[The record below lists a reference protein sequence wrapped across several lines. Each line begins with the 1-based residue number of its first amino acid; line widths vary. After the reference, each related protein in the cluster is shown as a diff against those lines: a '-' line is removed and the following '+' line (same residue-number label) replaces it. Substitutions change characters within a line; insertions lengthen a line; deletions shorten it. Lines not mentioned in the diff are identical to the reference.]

1 MAEAAKGKVASWGG
15 QRVARFFRE
24 VRAELGK
31 VIWPSRAEV
40 TTYTGVVILSVA
52 IISILIWVV
61 DSAIS
66 RLLML
71 MINR

>member
-1 MAEAAKGKVASWGG
+1 MAEAAKGKVAAWG

-24 VRAELGK
+24 VRAELRK

-40 TTYTGVVILSVA
+40 TTYTGVVIVSVFIVSA
-52 IISILIWVV
+52 LIWVV
-61 DSAIS
+61 DSAVS

-71 MINR
+71 MIR

>member
-1 MAEAAKGKVASWGG
+1 MAETVTKKVAAWG

-31 VIWPSRAEV
+31 VIWPNRPQVVS
-40 TTYTGVVILSVA
+40 YTGVVIVSVLIVSA
-52 IISILIWVV
+52 LIWVV

-66 RLLML
+66 QLLL
-71 MINR
+71 LLIK